1 MPRRRTRKYAD
12 PGNSRIARRVSPA
25 GSFARGITMWGVIGV
40 LMARGKAAIAMRP
53 GSGDL
58 GGSRENVSGTSSP
71 NEGTSCDGASLRGR
85 RCAIGGERRWA
96 VRAHA
101 RGWLLS
107 VVQSRRCVYPVG
119 MTDGGLPSRVMSKLA
134 PITLGRDEFTS
145 DLSRYH
151 ARCSHFFIFF
161 PCTGRAK
168 HCAVKLTRAVEG
180 ASNKNVRCASLRDT
194 GSSSWEK
201 VGPR

>member
-1 MPRRRTRKYAD
+1 
-12 PGNSRIARRVSPA
+12 
-25 GSFARGITMWGVIGV
+25 MWGVIGV
-40 LMARGKAAIAMRP
+40 LMTRGKAAIAMRP

-58 GGSRENVSGTSSP
+58 GGSKENVSGTSSP
-71 NEGTSCDGASLRGR
+71 NEGTSCDGASRRWR
-85 RCAIGGERRWA
+85 RCATRGDRRWA

-107 VVQSRRCVYPVG
+107 VVQSRRYVYPVG
-119 MTDGGLPSRVMSKLA
+119 VTDGGLPSRVMSELA

-151 ARCSHFFIFF
+151 ARCSHFIFLF
-161 PCTGRAK
+161 FGGRAK

-180 ASNKNVRCASLRDT
+180 ASNKNVRSASRRVT
-194 GSSSWEK
+194 GSSSLEK
-201 VGPR
+201 VGPQ

>member
-1 MPRRRTRKYAD
+1 
-12 PGNSRIARRVSPA
+12 
-25 GSFARGITMWGVIGV
+25 MWGVIGV
-40 LMARGKAAIAMRP
+40 LMTRGKTAIAMRP

-71 NEGTSCDGASLRGR
+71 NEGTSCDGASLRWW
-85 RCAIGGERRWA
+85 RCAIGGDKRWG

-119 MTDGGLPSRVMSKLA
+119 VTDGGLPSRVMSKLA
-134 PITLGRDEFTS
+134 PIILGLDEFTS

-151 ARCSHFFIFF
+151 AFFFL
-161 PCTGRAK
+161 

-194 GSSSWEK
+194 GSSSREK
-201 VGPR
+201 VGPQ

>member
-12 PGNSRIARRVSPA
+12 PGNSRISRRVSPA

-40 LMARGKAAIAMRP
+40 LMTRGKAAIAMRP

-58 GGSRENVSGTSSP
+58 GGSRENVSGTPSP
-71 NEGTSCDGASLRGR
+71 NEGTSCDGASLRWR
-85 RCAIGGERRWA
+85 RCAIGGDRRWA

-119 MTDGGLPSRVMSKLA
+119 VTDGGLPSRVMSELA

-151 ARCSHFFIFF
+151 ACCPHFVF
-161 PCTGRAK
+161 
-168 HCAVKLTRAVEG
+168 
-180 ASNKNVRCASLRDT
+180 SLH
-194 GSSSWEK
+194 GS
-201 VGPR
+201 R